1 MAASNNCKRKANI
14 SADDAISE
22 ILRWVENDN
31 EEDEISLENDL
42 FDLYGEVDDEN
53 IDPTVECESDH
64 GIIDESDDDIAIEG
78 PVRRKHQRKRLTYQ
92 RLVHSIDSALDEI
105 NYDAFELPFEERTIT
120 GTLPDENN
128 SKNKVPIT
136 FSNRKPNL
144 AGRQR
149 SSDVIRNRPGL
160 APYASSV
167 KMEEDAFSIFFT
179 DELFAVI
186 TTLSGKTSSGKIFVG
201 DNFRHLKK
209 ISSFFP
215 TKILPDSKEQLL
227 LLFIYFSF
235 HTFTA

>member
-14 SADDAISE
+14 SADDAMSE

-31 EEDEISLENDL
+31 EEDEISLENRL
-42 FDLYGEVDDEN
+42 FDLYGEVDDVVDEN

-105 NYDAFELPFEERTIT
+105 NYDEGRTIT

-149 SSDVIRNRPGL
+149 SSGVIRNRPG
-160 APYASSV
+160 
-167 KMEEDAFSIFFT
+167 
-179 DELFAVI
+179 
-186 TTLSGKTSSGKIFVG
+186 
-201 DNFRHLKK
+201 
-209 ISSFFP
+209 
-215 TKILPDSKEQLL
+215 
-227 LLFIYFSF
+227 
-235 HTFTA
+235 